1 MGNGKWKMEN
11 ENGNGK
17 RGTGNGKRETGNG
30 KRETGNGKRKTG
42 NEERGTGNAYLKSKT
57 SALPDRNFSTRKNL
71 YNNNNNN
78 NDNNNNNGLISVHPW
93 YGSSPDVK

>member
-1 MGNGKWKMEN
+1 MGNGKWEMEN
-11 ENGNGK
+11 GK
-17 RGTGNGKRETGNG
+17 WKWKTRK
-30 KRETGNGKRKTG
+30 GKRKTG

-78 NDNNNNNGLISVHPW
+78 NNNNKNGLISVHPW

>member
-11 ENGNGK
+11 ENGN
-17 RGTGNGKRETGNG
+17 RGTGNGKRKTGNG
-30 KRETGNGKRKTG
+30 KRERKTGNGKRERKTG
-42 NEERGTGNAYLKSKT
+42 NEERGTGNAYLKSKA
-57 SALPDRNFSTRKNL
+57 SALSDRNFSTRKNL

-78 NDNNNNNGLISVHPW
+78 NNNNNGLVAVHPW